1 MPRES
6 DRDAKSAFMPSANY
20 DVAAAYDRWAATY
33 DIDANQTRELAA
45 AALRQQNLKLADRDV
60 IEIGCGTGRNTQW
73 LIEHGAQVVAL
84 DFSPGMLR
92 LAKERVNSPPTR
104 FVQHDINRAWPTA
117 DASADLVIA
126 MLVLEHIKELQPVF
140 AEAARTLRRG
150 GELFICELH
159 PFRQM
164 SGRQAEFTDPQTGE
178 VERVAACL
186 HDVSEYVNTG
196 LGLRLEL
203 LHLGEWRDSG
213 TSPNDLPRL
222 LSIHFRKEVPL

>member
-1 MPRES
+1 
-6 DRDAKSAFMPSANY
+6 MPSANS

-73 LIEHGAQVVAL
+73 LIEHGAHVVAL

-140 AEAARTLRRG
+140 AEAERTLRRG

-213 TSPNDLPRL
+213 ARPNDLPRL
-222 LSIHFRKEVPL
+222 LSIHFRKEIPL

>member
-1 MPRES
+1 
-6 DRDAKSAFMPSANY
+6 MPSANY

-213 TSPNDLPRL
+213 ARPNDLPRL
-222 LSIHFRKEVPL
+222 LSIHFRKEIPL

>member
-1 MPRES
+1 
-6 DRDAKSAFMPSANY
+6 MPSANY

-73 LIEHGAQVVAL
+73 LIEHGAQVVAF

-196 LGLRLEL
+196 LGLRFEL

-213 TSPNDLPRL
+213 ARPNDLPRL